1 MSDAA
6 CARLLLD
13 VPPRNGHVRHAVRAT
28 SGLRAKDRDLL
39 GGGWAEPSSA
49 LLRDLSNGRGTRGSC
64 RVRRTRA
71 VVFLPRRRTR
81 RGTSGCRTTTRCDE
95 RRRRVRGTRRRL
107 ATELLAFSAGILAST
122 PRGFVVTGIAW
133 WVFGAF
139 AGCVLPRHRRRRGLV
154 KGWHLDA
161 ESCDA
166 AEHGRGYEGDQQCVF
181 DQVLT
186 GVVAAQFADTSLEGS
201 KHGSDRLPEQYGS
214 HTGACQISC
223 ER

>member
-64 RVRRTRA
+64 RVRRSRA

-95 RRRRVRGTRRRL
+95 RRRRVRGILRRL
-107 ATELLAFSAGILAST
+107 ATGTTCLFRWDPRQPPPRVCRYRDCLVGLRGFRRVLLAQASPPPWSRKSLA
-122 PRGFVVTGIAW
+122 P
-133 WVFGAF
+133 
-139 AGCVLPRHRRRRGLV
+139 
-154 KGWHLDA
+154 
-161 ESCDA
+161 
-166 AEHGRGYEGDQQCVF
+166 
-181 DQVLT
+181 
-186 GVVAAQFADTSLEGS
+186 
-201 KHGSDRLPEQYGS
+201 
-214 HTGACQISC
+214 
-223 ER
+223 